1 MLFRRR
7 EEESILG
14 RIRVHLWPRRSWSRS
29 TRYVLYRLKRLSE
42 SPHAVALGFAVG
54 VFSAATPFLGTHMV
68 MAALIAW
75 AVGGSIVAAVLGTF
89 FGNPLTYPL
98 LWYTTY
104 EVGHLMLGGRAVKH
118 NIDLSNGIFQ
128 SSLEKLWPILK
139 PMSLG
144 CIPVGL
150 ALAALSYVLSLS
162 RAEALDRVQLV
173 RHEVKANDPQ
183 SPVAFAVSAGWR
195 HVRP

>member
-7 EEESILG
+7 EEESILE

-29 TRYVLYRLKRLSE
+29 TRYILYRLKRLSD

-75 AVGGSIVAAVLGTF
+75 AIGGSIVAAVLGTF

-104 EVGHLMLGGRAVKH
+104 QVGHLMLGGRAVKH

-150 ALAALSYVLSLS
+150 ALAAVSYVLVKPMVEAYKHRRLRELGIRS
-162 RAEALDRVQLV
+162 RGE
-173 RHEVKANDPQ
+173 
-183 SPVAFAVSAGWR
+183 AVSAR
-195 HVRP
+195 